1 MVGCIMEWQLTS
13 ESDFMNRHWWL
24 LVLLFGVFVCGQIA
38 VPLFAAEGDPIVTT
52 RQGKLRGKRV
62 SPGVL
67 RFAGIP
73 YAQPPLGELRFKPP
87 LPAQPWDGIRDAR
100 DFGPVGI
107 QIYDNFTGDYFMN
120 QSEDCLSANVWT
132 PGIDNKRRPVIVF
145 LHGGGFLLGGAN
157 HPTMHGTQFAHRGD
171 VVFVSVQYRL
181 SVLGWLDLE
190 GLGGPEYK
198 HSKNAGLLD
207 QLLALRWV
215 QQNIAAFGGD
225 PGNVTL
231 MGESAGSISATSMM
245 LMPEARK
252 LFHKVIAE
260 SAIFA
265 VNRTPARATKV
276 TQEFL
281 DETGAKNLNDLLALN
296 TDEIREAIVRLI
308 LRLNLKEQ
316 VFFEPVLDGDLL
328 PKDPWK
334 YVAQGHTKGIKLLTG
349 TNQFETQFWLLY
361 HRKQMRL
368 RSRRILG
375 GLLVD
380 GLEVKP
386 VDVAR
391 MFGTVQEAYP
401 NRTKS
406 DIYMDMLTFEL
417 FRYPHIAFSEIHG
430 THTDTWMYMFA
441 WKPPRLHGIGAFH
454 ALELPFVFNNFDGW
468 ERILGDNPPRHLAHD
483 MQDAWIAFA
492 RNGDPNHRGMSN
504 WPRYRKEDRHT
515 MIFADRSKLASDPE
529 KNLRIPWQ
537 QLWRA
542 RSER

>member
-1 MVGCIMEWQLTS
+1 
-13 ESDFMNRHWWL
+13 
-24 LVLLFGVFVCGQIA
+24 
-38 VPLFAAEGDPIVTT
+38 
-52 RQGKLRGKRV
+52 LRGKRV

-87 LPAQPWDGIRDAR
+87 RPAQPWDGIRDAR

-107 QIYDNFTGDYFMN
+107 QIYDNLTDDYFLN

-132 PGIDNKRRPVIVF
+132 PGTDNKRRPVIVF

-157 HPTMHGTQFAHRGD
+157 HPTMHGTQFAQRGD

-215 QQNIAAFGGD
+215 QKNIAAFGGD

-260 SAIFA
+260 SATFA

-296 TDEIREAIVRLI
+296 TDEIREAIDRLI
-308 LRLNLKEQ
+308 RRLNLKEQ
-316 VFFEPVLDGDLL
+316 IFFEPVCDEICYPRIPGS
-328 PKDPWK
+328 
-334 YVAQGHTKGIKLLTG
+334 T
-349 TNQFETQFWLLY
+349 
-361 HRKQMRL
+361 
-368 RSRRILG
+368 SRRGTPRELIYTKS
-375 GLLVD
+375 
-380 GLEVKP
+380 LEVTQLAP
-386 VDVAR
+386 
-391 MFGTVQEAYP
+391 
-401 NRTKS
+401 TK
-406 DIYMDMLTFEL
+406 
-417 FRYPHIAFSEIHG
+417 
-430 THTDTWMYMFA
+430 
-441 WKPPRLHGIGAFH
+441 
-454 ALELPFVFNNFDGW
+454 N
-468 ERILGDNPPRHLAHD
+468 
-483 MQDAWIAFA
+483 
-492 RNGDPNHRGMSN
+492 
-504 WPRYRKEDRHT
+504 
-515 MIFADRSKLASDPE
+515 
-529 KNLRIPWQ
+529 
-537 QLWRA
+537 
-542 RSER
+542 

>member
-1 MVGCIMEWQLTS
+1 
-13 ESDFMNRHWWL
+13 
-24 LVLLFGVFVCGQIA
+24 
-38 VPLFAAEGDPIVTT
+38 
-52 RQGKLRGKRV
+52 
-62 SPGVL
+62 
-67 RFAGIP
+67 
-73 YAQPPLGELRFKPP
+73 
-87 LPAQPWDGIRDAR
+87 
-100 DFGPVGI
+100 
-107 QIYDNFTGDYFMN
+107 
-120 QSEDCLSANVWT
+120 
-132 PGIDNKRRPVIVF
+132 
-145 LHGGGFLLGGAN
+145 
-157 HPTMHGTQFAHRGD
+157 MHGTQFVQRGD
-171 VVFVSVQYRL
+171 VVFVSIQYRL

-225 PGNVTL
+225 PDNVTL

-260 SAIFA
+260 SATFA

-296 TDEIREAIVRLI
+296 TDEIREAIDRLI

-316 VFFEPVLDGDLL
+316 IFFEPVLDGDLL

-334 YVAQGHTKGIKLLTG
+334 YVAEGHTKGIKLLTG

-361 HRKQMRL
+361 HRKQRRL

-375 GLLVD
+375 GVLVD

-386 VDVAR
+386 VELAR
-391 MFGTVQEAYP
+391 MFGTVQEVYP
-401 NRTKS
+401 TRTKS
-406 DIYMDMLTFEL
+406 DVYMDMLTFEL
-417 FRYPHIAFSEIHG
+417 FRYPHIALSEIHG
-430 THTDTWMYMFA
+430 KHTDTWMYMFA

-454 ALELPFVFNNFDGW
+454 ALELPFVFNNLGGW
-468 ERILGDNPPRHLAHD
+468 ERILGDNPPRHLAHS

-492 RNGDPNHRGMSN
+492 RNGDPNHRGIGR
-504 WPRYRKEDRHT
+504 WPSYRTADRQT
-515 MIFADRSKLASDPE
+515 MIFADHSQLVSDPE

-537 QLWRA
+537 RLWRS